1 MKSFFKLS
9 YTILKTTLTRS
20 HRGQELIRRRELRCE
35 FFKVEDDAL
44 PRFVGRSYGCS
55 QLQNANAEFL
65 GKSWAEVV
73 AKIPAAGVDAAQDS
87 PLRTDGFG
95 ERISLAGV
103 LLPEGSQ

>member
-55 QLQNANAEFL
+55 QLQNADAEFL
-65 GKSWAEVV
+65 GKSWPEVV
-73 AKIPAAGVDAAQDS
+73 AKIPAAGINAAQDS
-87 PLRTDGFG
+87 SLGTDCLGK
-95 ERISLAGV
+95 RISLAGV
-103 LLPEGSQ
+103 LLPEG